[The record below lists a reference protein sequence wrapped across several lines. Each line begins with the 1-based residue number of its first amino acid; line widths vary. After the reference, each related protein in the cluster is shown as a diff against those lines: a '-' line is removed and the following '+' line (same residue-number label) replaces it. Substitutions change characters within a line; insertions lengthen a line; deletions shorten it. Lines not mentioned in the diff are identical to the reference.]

1 MTDTAVLERPART
14 VNAIAM
20 RVRASQIDPD
30 PRNPRKFIDPTELDE
45 MAGSISRRGLL
56 QPILIRPSTNGRYM
70 IVFGERRWRGFVIAM
85 GADAEMPVL
94 LCDLTDEEAL
104 YAQIDENEIR
114 VATSETED
122 AAAAARVLADCNN
135 DRAEA
140 IARLGWSASK
150 FDRRLALTKLSPT
163 IQKALNERI
172 IKLGH
177 AELLA
182 AVPADKQDKALETI
196 LSAKID
202 VAGARDLLARM
213 SHQLAAA
220 TFDKTECAACP
231 FNSTLQRTLFETA
244 VDDGACTNPTCYQLK
259 TAQAKQAADAAKAAS
274 PASTEKPPRKPAA
287 APRPTAT
294 SLPTTEETAP
304 VSSEN
309 HPADPPASAAH
320 ADAAAPAEPANDAP
334 VAASQPDE
342 PPADEPSFK
351 AARSSCRHKALR
363 VREAIWRRALAKH
376 LAETPDHARLV
387 VVAAGFSATLSELSR
402 QTLPSRAAQLIAPDF
417 STKSPAEQFAA
428 VAALD
433 PAALERAHCAIA
445 AAYAIDV
452 PDFDRVEALASACK
466 VDIRPLWRVDK
477 SFLDLYTKDEL
488 KFIAFESG
496 LVDIIGAKPFSKLAA
511 GKRDDLVKAM
521 ATPADFD
528 WSGRLPSAMTL
539 DGRYGPPSAA

>member
-1 MTDTAVLERPART
+1 MTDTAVLERPARI

-56 QPILIRPSTNGRYM
+56 QPILIRPSTDGRYM

-196 LSAKID
+196 LAAKID

-231 FNSTLQRTLFETA
+231 S
-244 VDDGACTNPTCYQLK
+244 
-259 TAQAKQAADAAKAAS
+259 
-274 PASTEKPPRKPAA
+274 KP
-287 APRPTAT
+287 
-294 SLPTTEETAP
+294 SLPPTTSA
-304 VSSEN
+304 SSAR
-309 HPADPPASAAH
+309 PSSAS
-320 ADAAAPAEPANDAP
+320 
-334 VAASQPDE
+334 
-342 PPADEPSFK
+342 
-351 AARSSCRHKALR
+351 
-363 VREAIWRRALAKH
+363 
-376 LAETPDHARLV
+376 
-387 VVAAGFSATLSELSR
+387 
-402 QTLPSRAAQLIAPDF
+402 
-417 STKSPAEQFAA
+417 
-428 VAALD
+428 
-433 PAALERAHCAIA
+433 
-445 AAYAIDV
+445 
-452 PDFDRVEALASACK
+452 
-466 VDIRPLWRVDK
+466 
-477 SFLDLYTKDEL
+477 
-488 KFIAFESG
+488 
-496 LVDIIGAKPFSKLAA
+496 
-511 GKRDDLVKAM
+511 
-521 ATPADFD
+521 
-528 WSGRLPSAMTL
+528 
-539 DGRYGPPSAA
+539 